1 MFVVWSYKPSVR
13 RRIGG
18 GDQLGADV
26 REGPGRTPC
35 FELAPTADHLGTGF
49 LLVKSD
55 VGGNI
60 DRLAARAST
69 NPSKYSENV
78 YAIVLDE
85 VEAGD
90 QAGSSSCTKG
100 LLWLTRWVD
109 RLRIML
115 EFGQTHGLQWGGWRG
130 VGIAIFDEV
139 QATKLPFR
147 LTSSRRAMIFVVGLL
162 QRLLDHPEETLSA
175 AASEAYYATL
185 QKYHGWIVTGTFTV
199 ALKIVPSRCAPW
211 GSLMGPG
218 FLTHH
223 VERMR
228 QQ

>member
-26 REGPGRTPC
+26 REGAGRTPC

-90 QAGSSSCTKG
+90 QTGSSSCTKG
-100 LLWLTRWVD
+100 LLWLTRCVD
-109 RLRIML
+109 RLNIDRKL
-115 EFGQTHGLQWGGWRG
+115 GHTASYSGDAGEALG
-130 VGIAIFDEV
+130 
-139 QATKLPFR
+139 LPF
-147 LTSSRRAMIFVVGLL
+147 LMKSKPQSCHFVSPRAAG
-162 QRLLDHPEETLSA
+162 R
-175 AASEAYYATL
+175 
-185 QKYHGWIVTGTFTV
+185 
-199 ALKIVPSRCAPW
+199 
-211 GSLMGPG
+211 
-218 FLTHH
+218 
-223 VERMR
+223 
-228 QQ
+228 